1 MSNKRDMVT
10 TFIID
15 QQKNL
20 YRFAYSYVRNIDTA
34 MDLVQDMTIKAIHK
48 ANGLRDE
55 ATVKG
60 WIYRILDNE
69 CLMYL
74 RKQKKMEFVEYVDEM
89 NEGKLEDE
97 SINNVIDNLPSNLRA
112 IIFLKFQED
121 MTIKEIA
128 TILGENENTIK
139 SRYYKALKLL
149 RIEMEDTDE

>member
-1 MSNKRDMVT
+1 MSNKRDMIT

-48 ANGLRDE
+48 ANGLQDE
-55 ATVKG
+55 ANIKG
-60 WIYRILDNE
+60 WIYRILANE

-74 RKQKKMEFVEYVDEM
+74 RKQKKIEFVEYVDEM
-89 NEGKLEDE
+89 SEGKLEDE
-97 SINNVIDNLPSNLRA
+97 SIGNVIDNLPSNLRA